1 MKSACWQLG
10 LAALLLMALALLAL
24 PAYLERAELQL
35 WLLGPAWCG

>member
-1 MKSACWQLG
+1 VKRWRHL
-10 LAALLLMALALLAL
+10 ALLLMLMTLALLAL

>member
-1 MKSACWQLG
+1 MKRWRHL
-10 LAALLLMALALLAL
+10 ALLLMLMVLALLAL

>member
-1 MKSACWQLG
+1 VKRWRHL
-10 LAALLLMALALLAL
+10 ALLLMLMALALLAL

>member
-1 MKSACWQLG
+1 MKRWRHL
-10 LAALLLMALALLAL
+10 ALLLMLMALALLAL